1 MPRRCVRPCP
11 WASGKSSRP
20 TGSCARTPRCQSLPP
35 ALSTGRLGLVTAPQ
49 PTRPRRRH
57 PPEVRRRLILEA
69 ARQCILERGL
79 AATTVREIATIAD
92 ISIGTITYHF
102 ESVDEILAEVLR
114 DSSKR
119 FTERVVSEA
128 RTLPGAMQRLE
139 FLIDTDLPDSE
150 ASMAQFRLWLEY
162 WARAIHDP
170 QSGRRPL
177 GAAFVRARRDR
188 GDHRRG
194 HRIGRVRRHG
204 RLRGRGGVSRA
215 ARGSRAAGVSRR
227 RPDAGRICAPSVAQ
241 PAACAAAGRAC
252 LTRLE
257 LDS

>member
-1 MPRRCVRPCP
+1 M
-11 WASGKSSRP
+11 
-20 TGSCARTPRCQSLPP
+20 
-35 ALSTGRLGLVTAPQ
+35 TAHQ

-79 AATTVREIATIAD
+79 AATTVREIAALAD
-92 ISIGTITYHF
+92 VSIGTITYHF
-102 ESVDEILAEVLR
+102 ESVDDILAEVLR

-150 ASMAQFRLWLEY
+150 AATAQFRLWLEY

-170 QSGRRPL
+170 RLAVVHSERHSFERGVIEAIIEEGVASGEFVATDASAVAAEFL
-177 GAAFVRARRDR
+177 GLLEGLGLQVCLGDVQMPVETARRLLR
-188 GDHRRG
+188 SLLCA
-194 HRIGRVRRHG
+194 
-204 RLRGRGGVSRA
+204 RL
-215 ARGSRAAGVSRR
+215 
-227 RPDAGRICAPSVAQ
+227 
-241 PAACAAAGRAC
+241 
-252 LTRLE
+252 LTVPTV
-257 LDS
+257 